1 MFNLSTKKNKYDFL
15 VVFLLYWTA
24 LQDILLGIFLNVTGS
39 ISMTNILFYLKD
51 ILMVTLFIYTI
62 FKNKFPLKLVLPI
75 FVFFLLIILYSSIS
89 IINGIS
95 MFKVLASI
103 RGWLLLPFF
112 LIIGFGIK
120 NKKKFAKKIVKF
132 ICSFLLFAAVFG
144 IIDYIIDSFFFSTIP
159 FWTKLIGLGNF
170 HSIIK
175 QQGDGLINGLP
186 GNFYGQYGGDFF
198 SQKRLVGIWG
208 GPLTA
213 AYVLTIP
220 CITFLLFSFVEMNKR
235 KRIEYFVKFII
246 VYIAIIL
253 TYTRAII
260 IPLTI
265 IIIGICLFKSQRIRV
280 LSLLLIPTL
289 FIIIASKWNI
299 VTKFLYDGSTIEH
312 INQFTSS
319 ISQLSIFGKGIATFG
334 VRTSVGTESAYISI
348 VGQMGLIALLIY
360 LYLFIYPFRKV
371 KITRSINKSS
381 NNCVSIKSNI
391 FVDVMPLLLI
401 NMSAIYLITGLISEQ
416 LIAYT
421 SICPFYILLGY
432 SIGLIDE
439 KNKIKYSFMMF
450 EVNK

>member
-1 MFNLSTKKNKYDFL
+1 M
-15 VVFLLYWTA
+15 
-24 LQDILLGIFLNVTGS
+24 
-39 ISMTNILFYLKD
+39 
-51 ILMVTLFIYTI
+51 
-62 FKNKFPLKLVLPI
+62 
-75 FVFFLLIILYSSIS
+75 
-89 IINGIS
+89 
-95 MFKVLASI
+95 
-103 RGWLLLPFF
+103 
-112 LIIGFGIK
+112 
-120 NKKKFAKKIVKF
+120 
-132 ICSFLLFAAVFG
+132 
-144 IIDYIIDSFFFSTIP
+144 
-159 FWTKLIGLGNF
+159 
-170 HSIIK
+170 
-175 QQGDGLINGLP
+175 P

-220 CITFLLFSFVEMNKR
+220 CITFLLFSFVEMNKI